1 MFDRL
6 EKANAG
12 QSFPLAEIMVAIPW
26 SKTGLIAAVA
36 QQYNTGEVLMLAWMS
51 RQALQE
57 TIDTGFACYWSRSRQ
72 TLWRKGATS
81 GCRQKIH
88 DIRLDCDGDALLLL
102 VDQTGGA
109 CHTGRLSCFYNA
121 IRGKEIVV
129 LDNPHS
135 TALAK

>member
-6 EKANAG
+6 ERANSG
-12 QSFPLAEIMVAIPW
+12 ESFSLNNIIAAMPW
-26 SKTGLIAAVA
+26 GTTGLITAVA

-51 RQALQE
+51 REALEE

-72 TLWRKGATS
+72 SLWRKGATS
-81 GCRQKIH
+81 GCWQKIH

-102 VDQTGGA
+102 VDQAGGA
-109 CHTGRLSCFYNA
+109 CHTGRSSCFYNA

-129 LDNPHS
+129 LTNPG
-135 TALAK
+135 KPEK